1 VALSTRTREQILEG
15 AVRAVARHGLSRLA
29 MGDVSRSAGVSRATL
44 YRYFPTRGRLLDELA
59 AHEAQRFLD
68 RVLESLRAAPTAE
81 ERIGVVIE
89 FATKH
94 VREHHALQ
102 RLLETEPALVL
113 VSLRA
118 RFPEIRRR
126 LGGLLFP
133 QSSRSGAASRSSVPR
148 EQLIDWMTRFLISTY
163 LFPDPRPQN
172 TARALTA
179 MYAALVKPDPSRNSR
194 S

>member
-1 VALSTRTREQILEG
+1 
-15 AVRAVARHGLSRLA
+15 
-29 MGDVSRSAGVSRATL
+29 
-44 YRYFPTRGRLLDELA
+44 
-59 AHEAQRFLD
+59 
-68 RVLESLRAAPTAE
+68 VLEALRAAPTAE
-81 ERIGVVIE
+81 HRIGVVIE

-102 RLLETEPALVL
+102 RMLETEPALVL

-118 RFPEIRRR
+118 RFFEIRRR
-126 LGGLLFP
+126 LGELLFP
-133 QSSRSGAASRSSVPR
+133 RSGPSTSVGRSSVPR

-172 TARALTA
+172 TARALSA
-179 MYAALVKPDPSRNSR
+179 MYAALVKPGPSRNSR